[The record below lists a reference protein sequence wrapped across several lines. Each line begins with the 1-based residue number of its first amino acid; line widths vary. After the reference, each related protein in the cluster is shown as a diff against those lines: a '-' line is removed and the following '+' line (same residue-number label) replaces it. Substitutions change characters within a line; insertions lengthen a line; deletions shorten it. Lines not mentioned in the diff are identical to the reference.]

1 MKSLFMF
8 SVDVKWAYLL
18 LLILSVWMIFW
29 DFFLKIPKEQ
39 PEAVNLRRTDNT
51 MAKRIKGK
59 RTNNNLQ
66 NTTQRTKIKQHE
78 IMIDKYHVDKIDPS
92 NLQHRY
98 NRHFYSFHGY
108 YIPHLS
114 YNHLKINS
122 NYLVEN
128 IPNIFVPKILHIFNN
143 LHRSFYKDPWL
154 LTSWFAKGN

>member
-92 NLQHRY
+92 NLHHRY

-122 NYLVEN
+122 NYLYQTFSCQRYYIFLITYTDHSIR
-128 IPNIFVPKILHIFNN
+128 IP
-143 LHRSFYKDPWL
+143 
-154 LTSWFAKGN
+154 GC